1 MAMWVWERERKRMLR
16 CNSADRGCVACS
28 GQHHVAGNGADF
40 SPVLALETVYGTEEG
55 SKAND
60 NGVSRWCSFPHAWWI
75 LPSPCESAVRLY
87 RVGLILQLNQA
98 ASSFDKGGVVECS
111 SRVTRKCYARF
122 LEGWARV
129 ITPGYS
135 AYRQLTVRGLSPR

>member
-40 SPVLALETVYGTEEG
+40 SPVLALETVYGTDAG

-60 NGVSRWCSFPHAWWI
+60 DGALRPEKLLERLSGKEEPIRPCVPSHVAYGV
-75 LPSPCESAVRLY
+75 
-87 RVGLILQLNQA
+87 GA
-98 ASSFDKGGVVECS
+98 A
-111 SRVTRKCYARF
+111 
-122 LEGWARV
+122 
-129 ITPGYS
+129 
-135 AYRQLTVRGLSPR
+135 RQRTVRSPRTMYPHS